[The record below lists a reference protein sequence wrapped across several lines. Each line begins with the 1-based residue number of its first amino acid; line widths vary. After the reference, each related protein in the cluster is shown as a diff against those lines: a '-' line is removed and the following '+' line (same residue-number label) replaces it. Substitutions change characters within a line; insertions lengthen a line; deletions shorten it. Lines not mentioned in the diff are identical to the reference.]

1 MTDNP
6 SLSLVPLPG
15 TYSIHSLEPG
25 QPLPQIQEGFH
36 SVTVTEEEISVL
48 CLEEKEIDSQHCSK
62 GWKGLKVEGPL
73 DLSLT
78 GILHDLSKPLK
89 EAGISIFAIFTYD
102 TDYLFIPESSFDR
115 SIQVLSDSYTIRLE

>member
-6 SLSLVPLPG
+6 SISLVPLPG

-36 SVTVTEEEISVL
+36 SVTVTEEE
-48 CLEEKEIDSQHCSK
+48 KEIDSQHCSK
-62 GWKGLKVEGPL
+62 GLKGLKVEGPL

-89 EAGISIFAIFTYD
+89 EAGISIFAISTYD
-102 TDYLFIPESSFDR
+102 TDYLFIPESSYG
-115 SIQVLSDSYTIRLE
+115 SAIQVLSDSYIIRPE